1 MAHLRDPWCLQ
12 LLPAQLSAVCA
23 VQQSGLGREQ
33 HALFCCYTTVTP
45 CTKKPNPK
53 EALYGDE
60 KCSVR
65 LIIMTKTL
73 LIQSSVLWVHFF
85 LYVGYG
91 KMNGLIFVI
100 VKGVET
106 GITSPDPEQS
116 AISEQFLH
124 YL

>member
-1 MAHLRDPWCLQ
+1 
-12 LLPAQLSAVCA
+12 
-23 VQQSGLGREQ
+23 
-33 HALFCCYTTVTP
+33 
-45 CTKKPNPK
+45 
-53 EALYGDE
+53 
-60 KCSVR
+60 
-65 LIIMTKTL
+65 MTKTL